1 MQSTNNIAFK
11 EWAVV
16 CAALGAGRQ
25 TIILRKGGIDEGR
38 DGFRVQHNEF
48 WLLPTRF
55 HQEPSQLTP
64 DAQPL
69 WRQVEAESPPAGKF
83 RINLYAVVH
92 DVLEFADLA
101 KIHRLAGE
109 HILSAATVEQRFHY
123 RRPGLFVLVV
133 RVYRV
138 PAAFEI
144 DDSPYIA
151 GCKSWVEL
159 PAGHSTTGA
168 QAVLDAGEFTRR
180 SQAIFAGQVWTESS
194 QINARFWKRLPTIG
208 QLADASVRLVV
219 RKHHIC

>member
-1 MQSTNNIAFK
+1 MLTTNNIAFK

-16 CAALGAGRQ
+16 CAALGTGRPA
-25 TIILRKGGIDEGR
+25 IILRKGGIDEGR

-92 DVLEFADLA
+92 DVMEFADLA
-101 KIHRLAGE
+101 KINRLTGE
-109 HILSAATVEQRFHY
+109 HILSSATVDQRFHY

-133 RVYRV
+133 RVYRA

-159 PAGHSTTGA
+159 PAGHPTTGA
-168 QAVLDAGEFTRR
+168 KAVLDAAEFTRR
-180 SQAIFAGQVWTESS
+180 SQVIFTGPA
-194 QINARFWKRLPTIG
+194 
-208 QLADASVRLVV
+208 
-219 RKHHIC
+219 

>member
-38 DGFRVQHNEF
+38 EGFRVQHNEF

-55 HQEPSQLTP
+55 HQAASQLTP

-69 WRQVEAESPPAGKF
+69 LRQVEEESPPVGKF
-83 RINLYAVVH
+83 RINLYAAVQ

-101 KIHRLAGE
+101 KIHRLASE

-123 RRPGLFVLVV
+123 RHPGLFALVV
-133 RVYRV
+133 RVYRA
-138 PAAFEI
+138 PEAFEI
-144 DDSPYIA
+144 GDSPYIA

-159 PAGHSTTGA
+159 PVGLSTTDA

-180 SQAIFAGQVWTESS
+180 SQAIFAGQS
-194 QINARFWKRLPTIG
+194 
-208 QLADASVRLVV
+208 
-219 RKHHIC
+219 

>member
-1 MQSTNNIAFK
+1 MQSSNNIAFK

-16 CAALGAGRQ
+16 CAALGTGRQ

-38 DGFRVQHNEF
+38 DGFRVRHNEF

-55 HQEPSQLTP
+55 HQEPSQLTT

-101 KIHRLAGE
+101 KIDRLAGQ
-109 HILSAATVEQRFHY
+109 HILSPATVEQRFHY

-138 PAAFEI
+138 PVAFEI

-180 SQAIFAGQVWTESS
+180 SQAIFGGQ
-194 QINARFWKRLPTIG
+194 A
-208 QLADASVRLVV
+208 
-219 RKHHIC
+219 

>member
-16 CAALGAGRQ
+16 CASLGTGRQ

-55 HQEPSQLTP
+55 HQEASQLTL
-64 DAQPL
+64 DALPL
-69 WRQVEAESPPAGKF
+69 WRKVAAESPPAGKF
-83 RINLYAVVH
+83 RIHLYAVVH
-92 DVLEFADLA
+92 DVLEFGELA

-133 RVYRV
+133 RAYRA

-144 DDSPYIA
+144 DESPYIA

-159 PAGHSTTGA
+159 PAGHSTIGA

-180 SQAIFAGQVWTESS
+180 SQAIFAGQ
-194 QINARFWKRLPTIG
+194 A
-208 QLADASVRLVV
+208 
-219 RKHHIC
+219 